1 MTPRL
6 ARWLPWLRAA
16 GFVGALVL
24 VGVVAVRA
32 VGDVGLDEAF
42 RWPLLPALAAALVW
56 WLLLACG
63 WSVVF
68 EGRFGRQAIG
78 VWCRTQALR
87 YLPGGFWA
95 PASRAVVV
103 KGTAVD
109 RLATVGAEN
118 VIALGAA
125 LAIGGVA
132 FAGSGDWRWA
142 PLALAVAAPLVAARV
157 VARRTRLTVR
167 RAGHATAVYL
177 PAFAAYAAAA
187 VLVQTAVS
195 GFDDPL
201 AVAGAASVAW
211 AAGLVVVIAPGGL
224 GVREVAY
231 VALLAPALPGGEAAA
246 AAVTLR
252 LVTIAAELAV
262 LVAFGLPRTAA
273 SADSTNA
280 SAVPIGRSG
289 VRARPGRSRERR
301 SSDHRARESAEKG
314 APS

>member
-16 GFVGALVL
+16 GFVGAVVL
-24 VGVVAVRA
+24 VGAVAVRA
-32 VGDVGLDEAF
+32 LGDVGVDEL
-42 RWPLLPALAAALVW
+42 RWPLLPALGAAILW

-68 EGRFGRQAIG
+68 DGRLRRHA
-78 VWCRTQALR
+78 VATWCRTQALR

-95 PASRAVVV
+95 PASRAVLV
-103 KGTAVD
+103 KGTVVD

-118 VIALGAA
+118 AIALGAA
-125 LAIGGVA
+125 LAVGGVA

-157 VARRTRLTVR
+157 VARRTRLTGR
-167 RAGHATAVYL
+167 RALNATAVYL
-177 PAFAAYAAAA
+177 PAFAAYAVAA
-187 VLVQTAVS
+187 VSVQAAVS
-195 GFDDPL
+195 GLEAPL

-231 VALLAPALPGGEAAA
+231 VALLAPTLPTAEAAA

-252 LVTIAAELAV
+252 VVTIAAELVV
-262 LVAFGLPRTAA
+262 LVAFGLPGTAA
-273 SADSTNA
+273 SADATDA
-280 SAVPIGRSG
+280 ATVPIDRER
-289 VRARPGRSRERR
+289 VRARPGRSSGERR
-301 SSDHRARESAEKG
+301 SSEARARESAEKG
-314 APS
+314 ALS